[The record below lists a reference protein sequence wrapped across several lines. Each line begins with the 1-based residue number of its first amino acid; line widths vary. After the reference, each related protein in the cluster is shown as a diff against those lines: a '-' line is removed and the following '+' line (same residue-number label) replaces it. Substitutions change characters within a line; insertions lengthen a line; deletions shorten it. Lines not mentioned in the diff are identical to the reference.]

1 MTRWFV
7 TACAALAL
15 NASAVEVEVLSAG
28 AAQHAFH
35 AAAEQWQH
43 ASGNTVNASF
53 GPVGELRKR
62 LEGKAA
68 PDLVIVPS
76 EAIEALAA
84 SGKLDLST
92 RRDLGVVS
100 IGAAV
105 REGTPK
111 PDISTPEALK
121 RTLLEAKSVTY
132 MDPSRGT
139 SGKFFDE
146 SVLSALGIRDPVRAT
161 DTLGQGGFIAEK
173 VASGEVDIAFHQITE
188 LLPVKGVTLVGPLP
202 DPLQKRTT
210 YAALLAKSP
219 KHPGEARSLLDFL
232 VSPGGRRTFIEHGF
246 AAPKE

>member
-1 MTRWFV
+1 MKRWFV
-7 TACAALAL
+7 TVCAALATS
-15 NASAVEVEVLSAG
+15 ASGAEVELLSAG
-28 AAQHAFH
+28 AAQHAFE
-35 AAAEQWQH
+35 AAAEQWRH
-43 ASGNTVNASF
+43 ASGHAVKASF

-62 LEGKAA
+62 LEGSAT
-68 PDLVIVPS
+68 PDLVVVPS
-76 EAIEALAA
+76 EAIDALA
-84 SGKLDLST
+84 STGKLDLST

-105 REGTPK
+105 REGARK

-121 RTLLEAKSVTY
+121 RTLLEARSVTY

-146 SVLSALGIRDPVRAT
+146 KVLPALGIRDQVRAKA
-161 DTLGQGGFIAEK
+161 TLGQGGFIAEK

-210 YAALLAKSP
+210 YTALLARSP
-219 KHPGEARSLLDFL
+219 RHPAEARSLLEFL
-232 VSPGGRRTFIEHGF
+232 VSPAGRQAFIEHGF
-246 AAPKE
+246 AAPKD

>member
-1 MTRWFV
+1 MKCLFV
-7 TACAALAL
+7 TLCVALAM
-15 NASAVEVEVLSAG
+15 NANAAEVEVLSAG

-35 AAAEQWQH
+35 AAAERWQH
-43 ASGNTVNASF
+43 ASGNTVTASF

-62 LEGKAA
+62 LEGGAT
-68 PDLVIVPS
+68 PDVVVVPS
-76 EAIEALAA
+76 EAIDALAA

-105 REGTPK
+105 REGARK

-146 SVLSALGIRDPVRAT
+146 KVLPALGIRDQVRAKA
-161 DTLGQGGFIAEK
+161 TLGQGGFIAEK
-173 VASGEVDIAFHQITE
+173 VASGDVDIAFHQITE

-210 YAALLAKSP
+210 YTALVAKQP
-219 KHPGEARSLLDFL
+219 KHPAEARSLLDFL
-232 VSPGGRRTFIEHGF
+232 VSSAGRRIFVDNGF